1 MSTQSSQ
8 TSRTSQTKLINNS
21 KWKMKMENENGNS
34 LNVKPKLVVRA
45 IDLITKFKNEPE
57 PAEIWNG
64 IVEGS
69 KGLLVGVSKT
79 GKTTF
84 AENLAISLAI
94 GSPSFYGKEIKGGPK
109 KILFVNLEENPRM
122 RSSRLKKQISRLN
135 SQEMVLFAENYLT
148 PEEEFI
154 QSVDSDEDWK
164 TLRDCIEES
173 NADIVIIDS
182 LTHLFQGQIE
192 SSKECVK
199 FVKKFREYV
208 VSSKKTIILIHHNTK
223 GNDRPIEQDNIAG
236 SRVILQEFEYALGFA
251 NIPNSKDKYSCML
264 FNKYVEVNSSVA
276 TVYKIDKDRWI
287 ENISEIEKSVLYDSK
302 VKIDYRE
309 DSTNKDLIYNYI
321 QSQSSLGSQTVR
333 SSDLMK
339 TFVLNDPKTMARDTL
354 FKSLEKLRNEGKIES
369 SEKGKYQL
377 KMKRDDAKGDENSL
391 QSN

>member
-1 MSTQSSQ
+1 
-8 TSRTSQTKLINNS
+8 
-21 KWKMKMENENGNS
+21 MKMENENGNS

-94 GSPSFYGKEIKGGPK
+94 GSTSFYGKEIKGGPK

-122 RSSRLKKQISRLN
+122 KSSRLKKQISRLN
-135 SQEMVLFAENYLT
+135 PQEMVLFAENYLT
-148 PEEEFI
+148 PEEDFI

-309 DSTNKDLIYNYI
+309 DSTNKDLIFNYI

-339 TFVLNDPKTMARDTL
+339 TFVLNDPKTMAKDTL

-369 SEKGKYQL
+369 SKKGKYQL
-377 KMKRDDAKGDENSL
+377 KMKRDDAKGNENSL

>member
-309 DSTNKDLIYNYI
+309 DSTNKDLIFNYI

-333 SSDLMK
+333 SGDLMK

-377 KMKRDDAKGDENSL
+377 KMKKDDAKEDENSL

>member
-1 MSTQSSQ
+1 
-8 TSRTSQTKLINNS
+8 
-21 KWKMKMENENGNS
+21 MKMENENGNS

-135 SQEMVLFAENYLT
+135 PQEMVLFAENYLT
-148 PEEEFI
+148 PEEDFI
-154 QSVDSDEDWK
+154 QSVDSDKDWEK
-164 TLRDCIEES
+164 MRDCIEES
-173 NADIVIIDS
+173 GAEIIFIDS

-192 SSKECVK
+192 ASEACRK
-199 FVKKFREYV
+199 FIEKFRKYV
-208 VSSKKTIILIHHNTK
+208 TSSLKTIIVIHHNTK
-223 GNDRPIEQDNIAG
+223 GNDRPIEQDSIAG

-264 FNKYVEVNSSVA
+264 FNKYVEVDSSLA
-276 TVYKIDKDRWI
+276 TIYKIDKDRWI
-287 ENISEIEKSVLYDSK
+287 EGFGEVEKSVLYDSK

-309 DSTNKDLIYNYI
+309 DSTNKDLIFNYI
-321 QSQSSLGSQTVR
+321 QSQSSLGSQTVPTG
-333 SSDLMK
+333 DLMK
-339 TFVLNDPKTMARDTL
+339 TFVLNDPKTMAKDTL
-354 FKSLEKLRNEGKIES
+354 YKSLEKLRNDGKIENQGM
-369 SEKGKYQL
+369 GKYQL
-377 KMKRDDAKGDENSL
+377 KMKKDDAKGDENSL